1 MPGLEDAER
10 IIAGLGAQRGDTAVT
25 GLIPALS
32 CRSCRPNPPFAEL
45 VRLSPTSIADGIRD
59 ELRRRT
65 LGK

>member
-32 CRSCRPNPPFAEL
+32 CPRPNPPFAEL
-45 VRLSPTSIADGIRD
+45 VRQSPMSIADEIR
-59 ELRRRT
+59 EEHGR
-65 LGK
+65 